1 MQLPPGR
8 FEIAV
13 KPVPAAAGVPGVVFS
28 RATVVVGRQKDASGL
43 VLEPVAQRVA
53 GEVVRRS
60 ARSDVRVSLR
70 SGERELGAT
79 TVNEEG
85 RFAFTG
91 VLPGEYVVRV
101 RDEVSE
107 RERTHAGGLF
117 RRGAAGGAG
126 SGRARGLRDLA
137 TLRGDGL
144 PGHRGLAGAAARGE
158 SLAGGSGDVGVP
170 CWRVATLSAGSA
182 VPAGAERLRG
192 GGVARGAVGRLA
204 SSGGD
209 ALRVLRGGFDRSLR
223 RRGRGCE

>member
-1 MQLPPGR
+1 M
-8 FEIAV
+8 

-79 TVNEEG
+79 TVDEEG

-158 SLAGGSGDVGVP
+158 SLAGGSGDAGVP